1 MKRVM
6 VIGLL
11 AAAASL
17 AGVPVASAQR
27 WGREAVPRSGV
38 CFYEDINFGGRYFC
52 TSVGDS
58 TSRVP
63 SDMNDRV
70 SSVRVF
76 GNADVTLFRDPNFQG
91 QARMITTNIAD
102 LRTAGFNDRVSSY
115 QVDAR
120 SYAGNNGSGNGVG
133 NGGLN
138 RGQAKKAAR
147 ASRWNSYSEAQSVVR
162 RSYRN
167 VLGRDPDPSGL
178 RNWTDQVMAN
188 NWTERDL
195 ENALRQSDEYRT
207 LRSGNNGGYAVPRR
221 R

>member
-6 VIGLL
+6 VIGCL

-17 AGVPVASAQR
+17 TGVSTASAQR

-58 TSRVP
+58 TPRVP
-63 SDMNDRV
+63 SNMNDRI

-76 GNADVTLFRDPNFQG
+76 GNADVTLYRDPNFQG
-91 QARMITTNIAD
+91 QTRVIDSNIAD
-102 LRTAGFNDRVSSY
+102 LRSTGFNDRMSSY
-115 QVDAR
+115 RVDAR
-120 SYAGNNGSGNGVG
+120 RYAGNGNGYG
-133 NGGLN
+133 IARN
-138 RGQAKKAAR
+138 RGQGRTEAR
-147 ASRWNSYSEAQSVVR
+147 ANRWNSYGEAQAVVR

-167 VLGRDPDPSGL
+167 VLGREPDPSGL
-178 RNWTDQVMAN
+178 RNWTDQVLAN

-207 LRSGNNGGYAVPRR
+207 LRNGDNGGYAVPRTAR
-221 R
+221 RR